1 MDPDAT
7 DLHGSPVM
15 GAGAI
20 PWVDA
25 LMLSSSVS
33 YAARRAVAS
42 RLRVKPVNTPK
53 RRGRWPNPAVV
64 RNIGPVGHPEPH
76 KGAPYGSPL
85 MRYFAGTDDAL
96 ALQRVY
102 RSLAHPRP
110 LHEMCHLRWPWL
122 GWQGHAILVFLFK
135 TPEIP
140 PVPGTLNVKS
150 LVHGRK

>member
-1 MDPDAT
+1 MHGSARTAGPCHPVSRRKSEASVGMDPDAT

-76 KGAPYGSPL
+76 KGAPYGSP
-85 MRYFAGTDDAL
+85 
-96 ALQRVY
+96 
-102 RSLAHPRP
+102 
-110 LHEMCHLRWPWL
+110 
-122 GWQGHAILVFLFK
+122 
-135 TPEIP
+135 
-140 PVPGTLNVKS
+140 
-150 LVHGRK
+150 